1 MLKDLIFTIQD
12 RADRL
17 SIARQMSAD
26 PSEEICV
33 RASSVVPDASN
44 ARKGCSVMIE
54 VAL

>member
-1 MLKDLIFTIQD
+1 MLKDFIFTIED

-17 SIARQMSAD
+17 SIALQMSAD

-33 RASSVVPDASN
+33 RASSVVSDASN
-44 ARKGCSVMIE
+44 ACKGCSVMIE